1 MLFLSKIDLHY
12 KVEGSGETIVFIHG
26 LSDNLTYWEFLTSN
40 LRHDYQVVR
49 FDLRGH
55 GQTELGDDE
64 ISIGTYVEDLHD
76 LLNDLNIDKINLI
89 GFSMGGAVAHEFTVR
104 YPDIVSSLVLMACF
118 YGADE
123 HSEIIFNQWRDALK
137 IGFNEFYDSILPM
150 VVCPNFIEE
159 NKAEIEMLR
168 EIASESANVPAYIR
182 AIDACLNFD
191 IGDELSSIDVP
202 TLILAGKY
210 DEITSL
216 KSQEELQGKI
226 RNSRLIVFDDVR
238 HNLLIGEN
246 NEKILNILKK
256 EFK

>member
-1 MLFLSKIDLHY
+1 MNNVDLHY
-12 KVEGSGETIVFIHG
+12 TVEGSGETVVFVHG
-26 LSDNLTYWEFLTSN
+26 LSDNLTYWEFLASN

-49 FDLRGH
+49 TDLRGH

-76 LLNDLNIDKINLI
+76 LLIDLNIDKINLI
-89 GFSMGGAVAHEFTVR
+89 GFSMGGTVALEFTVR
-104 YPDIVSSLVLMACF
+104 YPDFVSSLVLMACF
-118 YGADE
+118 YGVDE
-123 HSEIIFNQWRDALK
+123 RSEIIFNQFKDALK
-137 IGFNEFYDSILPM
+137 ISFNEFYDLILPM
-150 VVCPNFIEE
+150 VVCPDFIEN
-159 NKAEIEMLR
+159 NKAEIEMLK
-168 EIASESANVPAYIR
+168 EIASKSANVQAYIQ

-191 IGDELSSIDVP
+191 IGDELSNIDVS

-210 DEITSL
+210 DEISSL
-216 KSQEELQGKI
+216 KSQKELQGKI
-226 RNSRLIVFDDVR
+226 KNSRLIVFDDVR

>member
-1 MLFLSKIDLHY
+1 MNNVDLHY
-12 KVEGSGETIVFIHG
+12 TVEGSGETVVFVHG
-26 LSDNLTYWEFLTSN
+26 LSDNLAYWEFLASN

-49 FDLRGH
+49 ADLRGH
-55 GQTELGDDE
+55 GQTELGGDE

-76 LLNDLNIDKINLI
+76 LLIDLNIDKINLI
-89 GFSMGGAVAHEFTVR
+89 GFSMGGAVALEFTVR
-104 YPDIVSSLVLMACF
+104 YPDLVSSLVLMACF
-118 YGADE
+118 YGVDE
-123 HSEIIFNQWRDALK
+123 HSEIIFNQFKDALK
-137 IGFNEFYDSILPM
+137 ISFNEFYDLILPM
-150 VVCPNFIEE
+150 VVCPDFIEN

-168 EIASESANVPAYIR
+168 EIASKSANVQAYIK

-191 IGDELSSIDVP
+191 IGDELSNIDVS

-216 KSQEELQGKI
+216 KSQEALQGKI

>member
-1 MLFLSKIDLHY
+1 MNNVDLHY
-12 KVEGSGETIVFIHG
+12 TVEGSGETVVFVHG
-26 LSDNLTYWEFLTSN
+26 LSDNLAYWEFLASN
-40 LRHDYQVVR
+40 LRHDYRVVR

-76 LLNDLNIDKINLI
+76 LLINLNIDKINLI
-89 GFSMGGAVAHEFTVR
+89 GFSMGGAVALEFTVR
-104 YPDIVSSLVLMACF
+104 YPEIVSSLVLMSSF
-118 YGADE
+118 YQVDDPLE
-123 HSEIIFNQWRDALK
+123 NVFNQLKDALK
-137 IGFNEFYDSILPM
+137 ISFNEFYDLILPM
-150 VVCPNFIEE
+150 IVCPDFIEK

-168 EIASESANVPAYIR
+168 EIASKSANVPAYIQ

-191 IGDELSSIDVP
+191 IGDELSNIDVS

-210 DEITSL
+210 DEIISL
-216 KSQEELQGKI
+216 KSQEALQAKI

>member
-1 MLFLSKIDLHY
+1 MNKDLHY
-12 KVEGSGETIVFIHG
+12 TVEGSGETVVFVHG
-26 LSDNLTYWEFLTSN
+26 LSDNLAYWEFLASN

-49 FDLRGH
+49 ADLRGH

-76 LLNDLNIDKINLI
+76 LLIDLNIDKINLI
-89 GFSMGGAVAHEFTVR
+89 GFSMGGAVALEFTVR
-104 YPDIVSSLVLMACF
+104 YPDLVSSLVLMACF
-118 YGADE
+118 YGVDE
-123 HSEIIFNQWRDALK
+123 HSEIIFNKWKDALK
-137 IGFNEFYDSILPM
+137 ISFNEFYDLILPM
-150 VVCPNFIEE
+150 VVCPDFIEN

-168 EIASESANVPAYIR
+168 EIASKSANVQAYIK

-191 IGDELSSIDVP
+191 IGDELSNIDVS

-216 KSQEELQGKI
+216 KSQEALQGKI

>member
-1 MLFLSKIDLHY
+1 MNNVDLHY
-12 KVEGSGETIVFIHG
+12 TVEGSGETVVSVHG
-26 LSDNLTYWEFLTSN
+26 LSDNLAYWEFLASN

-49 FDLRGH
+49 TDLRGH

-76 LLNDLNIDKINLI
+76 LLIDLNIDKINLI
-89 GFSMGGAVAHEFTVR
+89 GFSMGGAVALEFTVR
-104 YPDIVSSLVLMACF
+104 YPDLVSSLVLMACF
-118 YGADE
+118 YGVDE
-123 HSEIIFNQWRDALK
+123 HSEIIFNQFKDALK
-137 IGFNEFYDSILPM
+137 ISFNEFYDLILPM
-150 VVCPNFIEE
+150 VVCPDFIEN
-159 NKAEIEMLR
+159 NKKEIEMLR
-168 EIASESANVPAYIR
+168 EIASKSANVSAYIQ

-191 IGDELSSIDVP
+191 IGDELSNIDVS

-216 KSQEELQGKI
+216 KSQKDLQGKI
-226 RNSRLIVFDDVR
+226 RNSKLIVFDDVR

>member
-1 MLFLSKIDLHY
+1 MNNVDLHY
-12 KVEGSGETIVFIHG
+12 TVEGSGETVVFVHG
-26 LSDNLTYWEFLTSN
+26 LSDNLAYWEFLASN

-49 FDLRGH
+49 ADLRGH

-76 LLNDLNIDKINLI
+76 LLIDLNIDKINLI
-89 GFSMGGAVAHEFTVR
+89 GFSMGGTVALEFTVR
-104 YPDIVSSLVLMACF
+104 YPDFVSSLVLMACF
-118 YGADE
+118 YGVDE
-123 HSEIIFNQWRDALK
+123 RSEIIFNQFKDALK
-137 IGFNEFYDSILPM
+137 ISFNEFYDLILPM
-150 VVCPNFIEE
+150 VVCPDFIEN
-159 NKAEIEMLR
+159 NKAEIEMLK
-168 EIASESANVPAYIR
+168 EIASKSANVQAYIQ

-191 IGDELSSIDVP
+191 IGDELSNIDVS

-210 DEITSL
+210 DEISSL
-216 KSQEELQGKI
+216 KSQKELQGKI
-226 RNSRLIVFDDVR
+226 KNSRLIVFDDIR

>member
-1 MLFLSKIDLHY
+1 MNNVDLHY
-12 KVEGSGETIVFIHG
+12 TVEGSGETIVFVHG
-26 LSDNLTYWEFLTSN
+26 LSDNLTYWEFLASN
-40 LRHDYQVVR
+40 LRHDYRVVR

-55 GQTELGDDE
+55 GQTELDDDE
-64 ISIGTYVEDLHD
+64 ISIETYVEDLHG
-76 LLNDLNIDKINLI
+76 LLDDLNIDKINLV
-89 GFSMGGAVAHEFTVR
+89 GFSMGGAVALDFAVR

-118 YGADE
+118 YKADE
-123 HSEIIFNQWRDALK
+123 HS
-137 IGFNEFYDSILPM
+137 
-150 VVCPNFIEE
+150 
-159 NKAEIEMLR
+159 AEIEMLKDM
-168 EIASESANVPAYIR
+168 ASKSANVRAYIK

-191 IGDELSSIDVP
+191 IGDELSNIGVP

-216 KSQEELQGKI
+216 ESQKELQGKI

-246 NEKILNILKK
+246 NEKILNIIKK

>member
-1 MLFLSKIDLHY
+1 MNNVDLHY
-12 KVEGSGETIVFIHG
+12 TVEGSGETIVFVHG
-26 LSDNLTYWEFLTSN
+26 LSDNLAYWEFLASN

-49 FDLRGH
+49 ADLRGH
-55 GQTELGDDE
+55 GQTELDDDE
-64 ISIGTYVEDLHD
+64 ISIETYVEDLHG
-76 LLNDLNIDKINLI
+76 LLDDLN
-89 GFSMGGAVAHEFTVR
+89 MVR

-118 YGADE
+118 YKADE
-123 HSEIIFNQWRDALK
+123 HSEIIFNQWKDALK
-137 IGFNEFYDSILPM
+137 ISFNEFYDLILPM
-150 VVCPNFIEE
+150 VVCPDFIEQ
-159 NKAEIEMLR
+159 NKSEIEMLKDM
-168 EIASESANVPAYIR
+168 ASKSANVRAYIK

-191 IGDELSSIDVP
+191 IGDELSNIGVP

-216 KSQEELQGKI
+216 ESQKELQGKI

-246 NEKILNILKK
+246 NEKILNIIKK